1 MWGSIT
7 RVFVPFRRGERTR
20 SATSNR
26 ITALYGQL
34 YETAQLNELTFEA
47 ALPEMFG
54 EANIDAFKQLA
65 RIARTTTLV
74 DAQGNDIY
82 MPNLDRMAIP
92 ITFIHG
98 ANNRCFLPESTART
112 VIKLSA
118 RNGAQLYDRHV
129 IPGYGHIDCIFGKT
143 AASDV
148 YPLILG
154 HLERTAES

>member
-1 MWGSIT
+1 
-7 RVFVPFRRGERTR
+7 VFVPFRREERTR

-34 YETAQLNELTFEA
+34 YETSQLNNLTFEM

-65 RIARTTTLV
+65 LIARHQTLV
-74 DAQGNDIY
+74 DAVGGDTY
-82 MPNLDRMAIP
+82 LPHVERMAIP

-98 ANNRCFLPESTART
+98 ALNRCFLPESTERT
-112 VIKLSA
+112 VA
-118 RNGAQLYDRHV
+118 RLATKNGAELYTRHV
-129 IPGYGHIDCIFGKT
+129 IEGYGHIDCIFGKS

-148 YPLILG
+148 YPHMLA
-154 HLERTAES
+154 HLEKSAEA